1 MKSLG
6 SVLDV
11 DNLGWQFET
20 PVTRKWLLDNNFEE
34 LDITDLTKAFP
45 EVEYIYIYRGI
56 PNVSSVIE
64 VSLSKGSVRFKVY
77 NPEYGTTINP
87 DGSRTV
93 DYRPYIRVGCEL
105 GTVGELVEIITNCE
119 KIFN

>member
-20 PVTRKWLLDNNFEE
+20 QVTRKWLLDNNFEE
-34 LDITDLTKAFP
+34 LDVTDLTKAFP

-56 PNVSSVIE
+56 PNVTSMIE
-64 VSLSKGSVRFKVY
+64 VSLSKGFVLFKVK
-77 NPEYGTTINP
+77 NPEYGTTIKP
-87 DGSRTV
+87 DGRRIV
-93 DYRPYIRVGCEL
+93 DYRPYVRVRCEL